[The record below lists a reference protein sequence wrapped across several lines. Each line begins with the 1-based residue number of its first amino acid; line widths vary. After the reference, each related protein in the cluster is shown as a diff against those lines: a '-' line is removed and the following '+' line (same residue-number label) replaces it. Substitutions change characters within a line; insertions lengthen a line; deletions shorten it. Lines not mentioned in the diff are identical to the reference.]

1 MRSSQNRLN
10 GATRH
15 RQASDIHPAQN
26 GKAPKLPFS
35 SNASNSACLVLK
47 NSISISRNWWPQY
60 FVIKISFKLRSGVPK
75 PKKTFCALRLF
86 PLSKVARQGSTT
98 GRRGTFGWNLNLNW
112 FNVPVPSLEFRRAFI
127 KIWQRKHPQTRAKYA
142 DTSTITGSHWDS
154 HFYLFR
160 IQKQSWLNNLF

>member
-60 FVIKISFKLRSGVPK
+60 FVIKISFKLRSGLPK

-98 GRRGTFGWNLNLNW
+98 GRRGTLD
-112 FNVPVPSLEFRRAFI
+112 
-127 KIWQRKHPQTRAKYA
+127 KIWIWINSMCQLLVLSLDEHSLKSDKENTPRLERNIPTQSLHWITLGFPFLSVQNPKAKLA
-142 DTSTITGSHWDS
+142 
-154 HFYLFR
+154 
-160 IQKQSWLNNLF
+160 K